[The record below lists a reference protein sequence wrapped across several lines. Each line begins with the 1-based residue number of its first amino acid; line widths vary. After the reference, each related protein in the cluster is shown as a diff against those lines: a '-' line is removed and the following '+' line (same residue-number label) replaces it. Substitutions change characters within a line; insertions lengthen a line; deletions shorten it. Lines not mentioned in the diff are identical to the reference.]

1 MQSGG
6 GLRLAGRVDSRAV
19 SEQSRGGGISRS
31 PAESPPGPDAAL
43 ARLRAVETLESGYE
57 AWLELKL
64 EHAAARARFQEERE
78 RLEQQG
84 SFLLGAVR
92 AAGLAPPPATEPAL
106 VPGAPSAGDFL
117 RDAEE
122 KLSKAREALAEREA
136 ALEARYAAAFA
147 ELRATLAERARRYLA
162 ASRPHLTLLL
172 RRVGAERSIL
182 HVERLSGDAPVLLC
196 VLLTGRIPSRH
207 GFLLDDSTEDVAL
220 PPPPLYPEEGVA
232 PGEVRPDAQGLEARV
247 RWAGEVLPLKGF
259 LPVFVPR
266 PGGGE
271 DFFRLLQRGAVLEVE
286 VAEGAAF
293 RGILTRA
300 EAERFAGHLL
310 RLKLEGRIGLELEP
324 G

>member
-1 MQSGG
+1 
-6 GLRLAGRVDSRAV
+6 V
-19 SEQSRGGGISRS
+19 SEQSKGGGISRS
-31 PAESPPGPDAAL
+31 PGPAAEASPDAAL

-106 VPGAPSAGDFL
+106 APSAGDFL
-117 RDAEE
+117 REAEA

-147 ELRATLAERARRYLA
+147 ELRATLGERARRYLA
-162 ASRPHLTLLL
+162 ASKPHLTLLL

-232 PGEVRPDAQGLEARV
+232 PGDVRPDARGLEARV
-247 RWAGEVLPLKGF
+247 RGAGEVLPLKGF

-286 VAEGAAF
+286 VAEGPAF

-310 RLKLEGRIGLELEP
+310 RLKLEGRIGLDLEP

>member
-1 MQSGG
+1 MSKRP
-6 GLRLAGRVDSRAV
+6 GLG
-19 SEQSRGGGISRS
+19 
-31 PAESPPGPDAAL
+31 PESSTGPDAAL
-43 ARLRAVETLESGYE
+43 ARLRTLETLESGYE

-64 EHAAARARFQEERE
+64 EHAAARAHFHEERE

-92 AAGLAPPPATEPAL
+92 AAGLAPPAGTEPGL
-106 VPGAPSAGDFL
+106 VPAAPSPGDFL
-117 RDAEE
+117 RDAEA
-122 KLSKAREALAEREA
+122 KLSTARAALAEREA
-136 ALEARYAAAFA
+136 ALETRYAEAFA

-162 ASRPHLTLLL
+162 ASRPRLTLLL

-182 HVERLSGDAPVLLC
+182 HVERVSGDTPVLLC
-196 VLLTGRIPSRH
+196 VLLTGRIPSRY

-220 PPPPLYPEEGVA
+220 PPAPLYPEEGVA
-232 PGEVRPDAQGLEARV
+232 PGEVRPDAPGLEARM
-247 RWAGEVLPLKGF
+247 RGAGEVLPLKGF

-293 RGILTRA
+293 RSVLSRA

-310 RLKLEGRIGLELEP
+310 RLKLEGRIELDLEA

>member
-1 MQSGG
+1 MSEQNKG
-6 GLRLAGRVDSRAV
+6 GLSKGPGL
-19 SEQSRGGGISRS
+19 
-31 PAESPPGPDAAL
+31 ESPPGPDAAL
-43 ARLRAVETLESGYE
+43 ARLRALETLESGYE

-64 EHAAARARFQEERE
+64 EHATARTRFREERE

-92 AAGLAPPPATEPAL
+92 AAGLAPPVGTEPGL
-106 VPGAPSAGDFL
+106 VPAPPAPGDFL

-122 KLSKAREALAEREA
+122 KLARARAALAEREA
-136 ALEARYAAAFA
+136 ALEARYAEAFT
-147 ELRATLAERARRYLA
+147 ELRATLRDRARRYLA

-182 HVERLSGDAPVLLC
+182 HVERLGGDVPVLLC
-196 VLLTGRIPSRH
+196 FLFTGRIPSRH
-207 GFLLDDSTEDVAL
+207 GFLLDDATEDVAL
-220 PPPPLYPEEGVA
+220 PPAPLYPEEGLA
-232 PGEVRPDAQGLEARV
+232 AGELRPDAQGLEARV
-247 RWAGEVLPLKGF
+247 RGAGEVLPVKGF

-271 DFFRLLQRGAVLEVE
+271 AFFRLLQRGAVLEVE
-286 VAEGAAF
+286 VAEGPAF
-293 RGILTRA
+293 RNVLSRE

-310 RLKLEGRIGLELEP
+310 RLKLEGRIDLDLEA